1 MRKRPYAGFVFFSL
15 MAFIGLIGPWLAP
28 YAIDEIRDM
37 PFASPN
43 SAAWMGTD
51 YLGADV
57 FSRLLSGG
65 QQLLLLACLSVLLA
79 WLIGGLV
86 GMLAALKG
94 RWIERML
101 LVLADILLSI
111 PGLLLLTLVVTV
123 SGRGYTAAVVA
134 AILVMVPDIFRLV
147 RAATL
152 QQLQQD
158 YVDMA
163 RCRGESLAAILC
175 REIMPNLLPLLSA
188 DIGLRLLAAIFILAT
203 ASFLGL
209 AAQQPLADW
218 GLMIMENRQG
228 LSFQPWAT
236 LAPIFAILLLLIPL
250 NLSLDGLF
258 VSSRR
263 RNAPQ
268 AASFSHAQS
277 IADSRLNIQQL
288 SVKLPEQTLINT
300 VSLQIKSGEI
310 VALVGTSGSG
320 KSTLLRAAL
329 GHFPDT
335 TTAIRGEVWLAG
347 QPLFSINARA
357 LRKLRARHVG
367 FVPQDPRLSMVPS
380 QTLGAFLRRMAA
392 RCGLTDAQRD
402 RQVTSHFRQLGL
414 PDDAAFLRRYPHQIS
429 GGQRQRVMAVAAMLG
444 YPGLLLMD
452 EPTSALDGLSTQA
465 VMHWIASTA
474 RAHQMSVL
482 FVAHDLPQASQIAD
496 RILVM
501 SAGEVVE
508 QQSTQAFLRTPGTQ
522 AGQSLLN
529 AWLPCA
535 LPEQQAS
542 SAQVVLSA
550 EAVGAAYGGRTTLT
564 SLQFS
569 LRRGETLT
577 VAGRSGGGKTTLMR
591 ILAGL
596 QPDAGGTLSL
606 HNMPLSLSIHQR
618 SPSQKWQLQY
628 VAQNPA
634 SSLNAFYSVRALL
647 RRPLRLSDPTLS
659 AEQCEQRVISVMA
672 QVGLEPHLLARKPS
686 QLSGGQQQR
695 VALARALITR
705 PDVLLCDE
713 VTSAVD
719 GPTRMELVL
728 LLQQL
733 QQQQGIALLM
743 VTHDLTLPVQLGG
756 SLMVIEHGRVVEQGR
771 VSELLARPTHS
782 VTSQLISAAQLTEE
796 TTR

>member
-79 WLIGGLV
+79 WLIGGLM

-101 LVLADILLSI
+101 LLLADILLSI

-163 RCRGESLAAILC
+163 RCRGESLAAILF

-188 DIGLRLLAAIFILAT
+188 DVGLRLLAAIFILAT

-258 VSSRR
+258 VYARR
-263 RNAPQ
+263 RYAPPPV
-268 AASFSHAQS
+268 ASFSHAQS

-288 SVKLPEQTLINT
+288 SVELPEQTLINT
-300 VSLQIKSGEI
+300 VSLQIKRGEI
-310 VALVGTSGSG
+310 AALVGTSGSG

-329 GHFPDT
+329 GHFPDAT
-335 TTAIRGEVWLAG
+335 TDIRGEVWLAG
-347 QPLFSINARA
+347 QSLFSINARA

-380 QTLGAFLRRMAA
+380 QTLGTYLRWMAA
-392 RCGLTDAQRD
+392 RRGLTDAQRD
-402 RQVTSHFRQLGL
+402 QQVTSHFRQLGL

-429 GGQRQRVMAVAAMLG
+429 GGQLQRVMAVAAMLG

-501 SAGEVVE
+501 SEGEVVE

-522 AGQSLLN
+522 AGQRLLN
-529 AWLPCA
+529 AWLPCPI
-535 LPEQQAS
+535 PEQEAS

-550 EAVGAAYGGRTTLT
+550 EAVGAAYGGRTALT
-564 SLQFS
+564 SVQFS

-577 VAGRSGGGKTTLMR
+577 IAGRSGGGKTTLMR

-596 QPDAGGTLSL
+596 QADATGTLSL
-606 HNMPLSLSIHQR
+606 HNMPLPLSIHQR

-672 QVGLEPHLLARKPS
+672 QVGLEAHLLARKPS

-719 GPTRMELVL
+719 GPTRMGLAL
-728 LLQQL
+728 LLQKL
-733 QQQQGIALLM
+733 QQQGIALLM

-756 SLMVIEHGRVVEQGR
+756 LLMVVEHGRVVEQGR

-782 VTSQLISAAQLTEE
+782 VTSRLISAVQLTEE

>member
-43 SAAWMGTD
+43 SVAWMGTD

-79 WLIGGLV
+79 WLIGGLM

-101 LVLADILLSI
+101 LLLADILLSI

-163 RCRGESLAAILC
+163 RCRGESLAAILF

-188 DIGLRLLAAIFILAT
+188 DVGLRLLAAIFILAT

-258 VSSRR
+258 VYARR
-263 RNAPQ
+263 RYAPPPV
-268 AASFSHAQS
+268 ASFSHAQS

-288 SVKLPEQTLINT
+288 SVELPEQTLINT
-300 VSLQIKSGEI
+300 VSLQIKRGEI
-310 VALVGTSGSG
+310 AALVGTSGSG

-329 GHFPDT
+329 GHFPDA

-347 QPLFSINARA
+347 QSLFSINARA

-380 QTLGAFLRRMAA
+380 QTLGTYLRWMAA
-392 RCGLTDAQRD
+392 RRGLTDAQRD
-402 RQVTSHFRQLGL
+402 QQVTSHFRQLGL

-429 GGQRQRVMAVAAMLG
+429 GGQLQRVMAVAAMLG

-501 SAGEVVE
+501 SEGEVVE

-522 AGQSLLN
+522 AGQRLLN
-529 AWLPCA
+529 AWLPCPI
-535 LPEQQAS
+535 PEQEAS

-550 EAVGAAYGGRTTLT
+550 EAVGAAYGGRTALT
-564 SLQFS
+564 SVQFS

-577 VAGRSGGGKTTLMR
+577 IAGRSGGGKTTLMR

-596 QPDAGGTLSL
+596 QTDATGTLSL
-606 HNMPLSLSIHQR
+606 HNMPLPLSIHQR

-672 QVGLEPHLLARKPS
+672 QVGLEAHLLARKPS

-719 GPTRMELVL
+719 GPTRMGLTL
-728 LLQQL
+728 LLQKL
-733 QQQQGIALLM
+733 QQQGIALLM

-756 SLMVIEHGRVVEQGR
+756 LLMVVEHGRVVEQGR

-782 VTSQLISAAQLTEE
+782 VTSRLISAVQLTEE